1 MINMDILTTIIPI
14 FIVVML
20 GWTARKRGFISDD
33 FLGPANRLVYYL
45 AIPAMIF
52 RSISKSSLTDQ
63 FHGLVLFVTLATVVA
78 GYGCAWLLCRAG
90 SMHRTRAGSFVQSS
104 GHGNLGYIGLAV
116 AFYYLGEMGLAKAS
130 ILVGMMMILQNLLSV
145 IALQV
150 HAEEKRGSH
159 GPVDLCL
166 NIMGNPVILSAI
178 AGIIFSSLEIATP
191 LIVRRTLDILSGL
204 ALPTALL
211 IIGASISTG
220 VMRSHFKPVTMVIL
234 IKLVFMPALGL
245 VLYLLCGLP
254 TADYLPGLILL
265 AAPTATVAYV
275 MGREMHGD
283 VDFAVA
289 AISAS
294 TLVSA
299 VTFGFWLWVAARL

>member
-14 FIVVML
+14 CIIVML
-20 GWTARKRGFISDD
+20 GWAARKRGFISDD
-33 FLGPANRLVYYL
+33 FLGPANRLVFYL

-90 SMHRTRAGSFVQSS
+90 GMRRTRAGSFVQSS

-130 ILVGMMMILQNLLSV
+130 ILAGMMMILQNLLSV

-150 HAEEKRGSH
+150 HAEEKRGNH
-159 GPVDLCL
+159 GPL
-166 NIMGNPVILSAI
+166 NLYLKIVGNPVVLSAI
-178 AGIIFSSLEIATP
+178 AGIIFSSLEITTP

-245 VLYLLCGLP
+245 ALYLLCGLP
-254 TADYLPGLILL
+254 VADYLPGLILL
-265 AAPTATVAYV
+265 ASPTATVAYV

-289 AISAS
+289 TISAS
-294 TLVSA
+294 TLISA
-299 VTFGFWLWVAARL
+299 VTYGFWLWVAARL